1 MSDKRTLSKFLG
13 IISELEARFINICN
27 QNDCQHMPDPVTI
40 SYDVYNYS
48 KSLLKYNREI
58 FFRGE
63 RKMYFVYND
72 IDASANEPRIRLH
85 STIGVIEE
93 VMLTDSLLYNKDD
106 GNWYIWSPLDLNAI
120 ENLDNPPIS
129 QLIELSDPMIERIIH
144 IALID

>member
-1 MSDKRTLSKFLG
+1 
-13 IISELEARFINICN
+13 
-27 QNDCQHMPDPVTI
+27 
-40 SYDVYNYS
+40 
-48 KSLLKYNREI
+48 
-58 FFRGE
+58 
-63 RKMYFVYND
+63 MYFVYND

-106 GNWYIWSPLDLNAI
+106 GNWYIWSPLDLNAV

-129 QLIELSDPMIERIIH
+129 QLIELSDPMIEQIFH